1 MLGAQPMRAIS
12 HQGRRVTAHQ
22 VAGSASRRVQSRLL
36 HFRLAQHLVDA
47 ISSASRDFRRTQDLL
62 WVPSAPRLLPNPT
75 AGHAAPG
82 VRADLE
88 VGHVECTVLAT
99 DARPSLLP
107 ATRLPRPA
115 QPRTDTR
122 PSFVRKPDKGK
133 REGRSSIFTFFFF
146 FLLLSLTVTIPKP
159 L

>member
-88 VGHVECTVLAT
+88 VGHVECAVLAT
-99 DARPSLLP
+99 DARPSPSPGHTTATTSTTQKGYSALLCSE
-107 ATRLPRPA
+107 ARQRE
-115 QPRTDTR
+115 
-122 PSFVRKPDKGK
+122 KG
-133 REGRSSIFTFFFF
+133 GQVQYFHFFFF
-146 FLLLSLTVTIPKP
+146 FFYFCP
-159 L
+159 